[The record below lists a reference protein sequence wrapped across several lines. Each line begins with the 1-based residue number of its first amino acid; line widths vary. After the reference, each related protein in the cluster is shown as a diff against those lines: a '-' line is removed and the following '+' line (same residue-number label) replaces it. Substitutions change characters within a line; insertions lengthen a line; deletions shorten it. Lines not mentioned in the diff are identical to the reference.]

1 LVRKNRV
8 LKNQKGLAMLSIIG
22 IMMVL
27 TIIGLGLSAVAL
39 NDLSLSARTLD
50 RTKALHVAEAGIQRF
65 LWQLEKQG
73 NNPEP
78 TNFTLETSEGKAL
91 VEAERLT
98 ESYLWEVTS
107 LGTTGSAR
115 RKIKVTVLNLS
126 YWDIFTGFGEEEEEE
141 EGLPT
146 RGNGL
151 NGTASISG
159 ALYIYGNIQLSGNS
173 LLEEGPIFIKEG
185 SLVMQSASAQV
196 GSPEQPV
203 RLYIEPKP
211 GFPQIMNSQEEPI
224 DPFNPQPYDLHV
236 ASIKRMV
243 PEMPNFEFESMSEYR
258 AIAAMES
265 TEIVEVTYPGIVDP
279 REYKV
284 IDNDD
289 SDNQSFSLDI
299 SDNTQSFGLKNG
311 TAQGDFAWDKALRRL
326 YIEGTVYVDG
336 DVKIGDKNE
345 TIIYFGRGTIIANG
359 EITIKG
365 KLLPPNGEGG
375 YPVLS
380 EDNVLGLGGFEI
392 EIETQSNNSNPDK
405 NNPDIAAALFAPE
418 SVEFEGNN
426 ISFVG
431 NVITGVLDFEEGAN
445 NHLFNHA
452 NLSSYV
458 PPSLPGSGTY
468 LALIANWR
476 EIK

>member
-1 LVRKNRV
+1 LVRKSRI
-8 LKNQKGLAMLSIIG
+8 LKNQKGLALLSIIA

-27 TIIGLGLSAVAL
+27 TVISFGLSAVTL
-39 NDLSLSARTLD
+39 NDLNLSARILD

-78 TNFTLETSEGKAL
+78 TSFTLETTEGKAL
-91 VEAERLT
+91 VEAEKVT

-107 LGTTGSAR
+107 LGTSGNAKR
-115 RKIKVTVLNLS
+115 RIKVTVLNLS
-126 YWDIFTGFGEEEEEE
+126 YWDIFTGFGREEEEQ
-141 EGLPT
+141 GLPT

-151 NGTASISG
+151 NGTASITG

-203 RLYIEPKP
+203 RLYIEPKLS
-211 GFPQIMNSQEEPI
+211 FPQIMNSQGEPI
-224 DPFNPQPYDLHV
+224 DPFNPQPYDLYV

-243 PEMPNFEFESMSEYR
+243 PEMPNFEFEPMSEYR
-258 AIAAMES
+258 AIAAVES
-265 TEIVEVTYPGIVDP
+265 TEIVEITYPGIVNP

-289 SDNQSFSLDI
+289 ADNQSFSLDI
-299 SDNTQSFGLKNG
+299 SNNTQDFGLKDG
-311 TAQGDFAWDKALRRL
+311 EAQGDFAWDKALRHL
-326 YIEGTVYVDG
+326 YIEGTIYVDG
-336 DVKIGDKNE
+336 DVEIGDKNE
-345 TIIYFGRGTIIANG
+345 TIIYSGRGTIIANG

-365 KLLPPNGEGG
+365 KLLPPSGEGS

-392 EIETQSNNSNPDK
+392 EIETQSNNSNPEKDD
-405 NNPDIAAALFAPE
+405 PDIAVALFAPE

-431 NVITGVLDFEEGAN
+431 NVITGILDFEEGAN
-445 NHLFNHA
+445 SHLFTHPD
-452 NLSSYV
+452 LSSYL